1 MQYSNKLLIINLL
14 ASLYSLGRPMQE
26 KDKETQNTWY
36 SQLLNWLVTEK
47 KVMCNVVSP
56 QPPTNFMNSIV
67 VNFR

>member
-14 ASLYSLGRPMQE
+14 ASLFFSGKANAG